1 MSVCV
6 CVFVRL
12 WVWMQ
17 VAATVALFKLCRG
30 RQLYRMM
37 PSLFRDLWL
46 EWEKQELDGKSKGY
60 HKEACELQLS
70 LTHTHTHTHT

>member
-1 MSVCV
+1 M
-6 CVFVRL
+6 
-12 WVWMQ
+12 WVGGWVGGWIQ

-46 EWEKQELDGKSKGY
+46 DWEKQELEGKSKGY
-60 HKEACELQLS
+60 DKEACELQLS
-70 LTHTHTHTHT
+70 LSLAFSHTHT